1 MKAVSEVDFFHYAP
15 LNVREE
21 LRESTGKALYKYWS
35 DACQRLGLN
44 YKFDADGYLLDLD
57 TLGSGYLI
65 ENVIWPGALP
75 TGEYS
80 EDNLVTLGELMRSRD
95 SESNLFQFQV
105 NPKLVEKILVDK
117 DHGLLKGNRLFEPI
131 EIVKLPHSEQFIIG
145 GGRHRLVALL
155 TMFKVIRNFE
165 HLQVYVNVKYA
176 KSNLE
181 VASVVEL
188 SNTSRAMTRTEVS
201 MLGSAARGENLTIFS
216 SPEEFFT
223 RARKMTHTSE
233 LKDLSRR
240 LWVSLLQDTVVESA
254 TTSNA
259 IGDLGYGFVN
269 KLCRALNSQYD
280 RNADRCILLVRET
293 SEGAEQVFEAL
304 TRSVCD
310 TLVNNWSA
318 YLQEIREPVLDRVTR
333 EQKSDA
339 DGNPLFK
346 LNISRNVNY
355 IAQMLCDV
363 IMSDVGESLGQLVKG
378 QREKDAVEQAA
389 KKESNRVAAINKSI
403 STLEGM
409 INQFETMDITVP
421 TDMREQIEAKRAELR
436 EEIAKSSDVVPVDDN
451 VTVDEELTSL
461 LA

>member
-15 LNVREE
+15 LDIKEE

-44 YKFDADGYLLDLD
+44 YKFDTDGYLLDLE

-65 ENVIWPGALP
+65 ENVIWPGTLP
-75 TGEYS
+75 EEYS
-80 EDNLVTLGELMRSRD
+80 QDNLVTLGQLMQSRD

-131 EIVKLPHSEQFIIG
+131 EIVKLPNSEQFIIG

-216 SPEEFFT
+216 SPEEFFA
-223 RARKMTHTSE
+223 RARKMTHTAD

-240 LWVSLLQDTVVESA
+240 LWVSLLQDTAVESA
-254 TTSNA
+254 TTANA

-269 KLCRALNSQYD
+269 KLCRALNSQYG

-293 SEGAEQVFEAL
+293 SEGEQQVFEAL
-304 TRSVCD
+304 TRSVTD
-310 TLVNNWSA
+310 TLINNWSA
-318 YLQEIREPVLDRVTR
+318 YLQEIREPVLNRATR

-339 DGNPLFK
+339 DGNPLFT
-346 LNISRNVNY
+346 LNIARNANY

-363 IMSDVGESLGQLVKG
+363 IMSDVGESLGQIVDS
-378 QREKDAVEQAA
+378 QRQKAEAEKAV
-389 KKESNRVAAINKSI
+389 KKENDRVAAINKSI
-403 STLEGM
+403 ATLEGM
-409 INQFETMDITVP
+409 INQFEDMNFNVP
-421 TDMREQIEAKRAELR
+421 TDMREQIEAKREELR
-436 EEIAKSSDVVPVDDN
+436 LEIAKSSDVVSV